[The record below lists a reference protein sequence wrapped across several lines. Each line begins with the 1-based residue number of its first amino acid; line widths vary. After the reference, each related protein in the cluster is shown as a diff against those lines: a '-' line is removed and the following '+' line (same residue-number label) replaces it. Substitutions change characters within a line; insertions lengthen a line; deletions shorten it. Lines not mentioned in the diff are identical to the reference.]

1 MAHLI
6 RQMGHVAIATPDPQH
21 AARDLV
27 EIVGLRITD
36 QDGDTCYLSS
46 GQRHHEVSFQRG
58 ERAEVLAVGLE
69 AMDAAAV
76 DEVMRRVRSDG
87 LHVIDDRPIGTHTER
102 AVRFVA
108 PFGAIFEVH
117 TPVER
122 NQMQR
127 YIGPGA
133 RPRRIDHANLKAP
146 DTRAVAEFMTST
158 LNMRLSDET
167 SGGEFAWL
175 RAWDGYHHTVAVF
188 VGPPAL
194 HHYGFDFHSIE
205 DLATVAENLV
215 VRDRMLLWGP
225 GRHAAG
231 GNVFAY
237 YVDPNGCVV
246 EGSVDMDRIDNDD
259 LWEPRTWPFTP
270 DLKGRWINQWGS
282 PPPETFVGHG
292 LAFAADLQ

>member
-6 RQMGHVAIATPDPQH
+6 RQMGHVAMAAPDPEL

-27 EIVGLRITD
+27 EVVGLRSTE

-46 GQRHHEVSFQRG
+46 GRRHHEISFHRG
-58 ERAEVLAVGLE
+58 ARAEVLAIGLE

-87 LHVIDDRPIGTHTER
+87 LQVLDDRPLGPHIER
-102 AVRFVA
+102 ALRFVT
-108 PFGAIFEVH
+108 PFGAVFEVH
-117 TPVER
+117 TPVAR
-122 NQMQR
+122 NQAQY

-133 RPRRIDHANLKAP
+133 RPKRIDHANLKAP
-146 DTRAVAEFMTST
+146 DTRVVTEFMTGT
-158 LNMRLSDET
+158 LGMRLSDET
-167 SGGEFAWL
+167 SGGEFAWF

-205 DLATVAENLV
+205 DLAAVAESLV
-215 VRDRMLLWGP
+215 LRDRMLLWGP

-237 YVDPNGCVV
+237 YVDPNDCVV
-246 EGSVDMDRIDNDD
+246 EGSVHMDRIDNDE
-259 LWEPRTWPFTP
+259 LWEHRTWPFTP
-270 DLKGRWINQWGS
+270 DLKGRWINQWGA
-282 PPPETFVGHG
+282 PPPETFVSHG
-292 LAFAADLQ
+292 LPFAAGA